1 MRLPSLPMLIT
12 MLHGLCGRGSIAND
26 QQVRRGLL
34 QLPGSLSTLD
44 HVDDDRQAR
53 FLSGLVD
60 RGHPLSA

>member
-1 MRLPSLPMLIT
+1 

-44 HVDDDRQAR
+44 HVDDDRQAHL
-53 FLSGLVD
+53 LSGLVG
-60 RGHPLSA
+60 RGHQLSA